1 MSTGL
6 SARRT
11 GSTLWLE
18 LHNPPVNFL
27 TADLCAEL
35 HRAFVSAEDDPGVRS
50 IVLTGKR
57 PGCYIFHFS
66 IPELQAIA
74 GDNRRLGLHRL
85 ICSRAGRWLVEAGAG
100 LALHL
105 MNRSRRVEALLLAA
119 TLKLRSYSG
128 TPYLWLQMMA
138 AYQAIE
144 RSSKVT
150 IAAINGTCNGG
161 GTEMA
166 ACFDFR
172 FMVGDAGYTIGQP
185 EVLVGIVAG
194 GGGTQRWS
202 RLIGTER
209 ALQFLLGC
217 EQWSPQQARA
227 MGVISEHFPAA
238 EFEAQVQAF
247 AAQFGQRSARAVQQ
261 TKDAIRRGQQH
272 SLERGLGIEMAA
284 SLTCANESSTQQ
296 VLASYAAILQRE
308 VLERDPPAEI
318 AQVMQTV
325 LSEAVTQPFA
335 TDGGVRA
342 PCATLQ
348 QVVGDRTGAGGEE

>member
-1 MSTGL
+1 MTRALST
-6 SARRT
+6 RRE

-35 HRAFVSAEDDPGVRS
+35 YQAFVAAEAEPEIRS
-50 IVLTGKR
+50 IVLTGQQ

-74 GDNRRLGLHRL
+74 GDNRRLGLHWLIRPRL
-85 ICSRAGRWLVEAGAG
+85 GRWLVEAGAG
-100 LALHL
+100 LTLRL
-105 MNRSRRVEALLLAA
+105 LRSSRRAQRLLLAGA
-119 TLKLRSYSG
+119 RTLRGYSG

-144 RSSKVT
+144 HSSKVT
-150 IAAINGTCNGG
+150 IAAINGSCNGG

-194 GGGTQRWS
+194 GGGTQRWP

-238 EFEAQVQAF
+238 EFQARVQAF
-247 AAQFGQRSARAVQQ
+247 ATQFGRRSARAVQQ

-272 SLERGLGIEMAA
+272 GLERGLGIEMAA
-284 SLTCANESSTQQ
+284 SLVCANEPSTQQ
-296 VLASYAAILQRE
+296 VLARYADLLQRE
-308 VLERDPPAEI
+308 VLEAEPPASI
-318 AQVMQTV
+318 PQVMQTV
-325 LSEAVTQPFA
+325 LSETMTEPFA
-335 TDGGVRA
+335 TKS
-342 PCATLQ
+342 
-348 QVVGDRTGAGGEE
+348 

>member
-6 SARRT
+6 FACRM

-35 HRAFVSAEDDPGVRS
+35 HRAFVAAEDDPGIRS
-50 IVLTGKR
+50 IVLTGKQ

-74 GDNRRLGLHRL
+74 GDNRRLGLHWL
-85 ICSRAGRWLVEAGAG
+85 IRTRPGRWLVEAGAG
-100 LALHL
+100 LSLRL
-105 MNRSRRVEALLLAA
+105 MRASRRLEALLLGAA
-119 TLKLRSYSG
+119 RALRGYSG
-128 TPYLWLQMMA
+128 TAYLWLQMMA

-194 GGGTQRWS
+194 GGGTQRWP

-227 MGVISEHFPAA
+227 MGVISEQFPAA
-238 EFEAQVQAF
+238 EFETRVQAF
-247 AAQFGQRSARAVQQ
+247 AEQFGRRSACAVQQ
-261 TKDAIRRGQQH
+261 TKDAIRRGRLH

-284 SLTCANESSTQQ
+284 SLVCANEPSTQQ
-296 VLASYAAILQRE
+296 VLASYAGILQRE
-308 VLERDPPAEI
+308 VLDTDPPAQI
-318 AQVMQTV
+318 PQVMDKV
-325 LSEAVTQPFA
+325 LSDAVTQPFA
-335 TDGGVRA
+335 
-342 PCATLQ
+342 
-348 QVVGDRTGAGGEE
+348 AGG